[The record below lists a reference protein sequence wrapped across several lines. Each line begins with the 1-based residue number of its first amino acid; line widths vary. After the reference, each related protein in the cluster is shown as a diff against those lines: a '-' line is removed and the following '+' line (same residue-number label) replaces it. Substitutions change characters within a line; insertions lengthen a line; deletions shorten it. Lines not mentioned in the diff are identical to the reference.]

1 MHSVCLPPHPAVAYL
16 FLVRRMATF
25 FALIILS
32 ITIALLVV
40 WLIVSRDVSKL
51 RAFILAVIALL
62 LVTAICGI
70 VGYFGL
76 RVHINDHYEINLVL
90 LRLFVLPP
98 IAAGIIAGLLS
109 AAMFAAL
116 RRRERA
122 SSV

>member
-1 MHSVCLPPHPAVAYL
+1 
-16 FLVRRMATF
+16 MATLF
-25 FALIILS
+25 GLIILS
-32 ITIALLVV
+32 ITVALLVV
-40 WLIVSRDVSKL
+40 WLIVSRNFSKL
-51 RAFILAVIALL
+51 RAFILAMIALL

-76 RVHINDHYEINLVL
+76 RVHINDHYEINFVL

-98 IAAGIIAGLLS
+98 ITAGIIAALPS

-122 SSV
+122 SNV

>member
-1 MHSVCLPPHPAVAYL
+1 
-16 FLVRRMATF
+16 MATLF
-25 FALIILS
+25 GLIILS
-32 ITIALLVV
+32 ITVALLVV
-40 WLIVSRDVSKL
+40 WLIVTRNVSTL
-51 RAFILAVIALL
+51 RAFILAVVALL

-76 RVHINDHYEINLVL
+76 RVHINGHYEINFVS
-90 LRLFVLPP
+90 LRMFVLPP

-109 AAMFAAL
+109 AGMFAAL